1 MQPWHLTFV
10 TRGRRTLFSD
20 PDALTRAV
28 RVLARVGEG
37 RVLTFCI
44 VDDHAHVVLNAA
56 SRPSAGY
63 AGSGL
68 SRALMAAGAPQLE
81 PTHVRE
87 VDGRA
92 HLESLVAYLAR
103 QPAKHGLPEH
113 PATYVGSAAVDLLGA
128 RRLPGFDA
136 RLLGAALPRLDVAA
150 LVARVCGVPRIGPA
164 PDEQI
169 ARLSPAALWTAAL
182 AAGGVAAFDRDPHAV
197 ALRAAGATFARGP
210 HDLPVRTFQRSRAR
224 RADPRLVDAIRRR
237 VAVEAVAVAPAADR
251 WQPPEDLHAR

>member
-136 RLLGAALPRLDVAA
+136 RLLGAALPRIDVAA
-150 LVARVCGVPRIGPA
+150 LVARVCGLRAPPRPSGTPSWA
-164 PDEQI
+164 
-169 ARLSPAALWTAAL
+169 TTL
-182 AAGGVAAFDRDPHAV
+182 AATAVLEMDRDPHALEV
-197 ALRAAGATFARGP
+197 RAAWCALVLAP
-210 HDLPVRTFQRSRAR
+210 DPLPPRTWRRLRTRAVDVRLAETLLR
-224 RADPRLVDAIRRR
+224 RAALEAAVRDA
-237 VAVEAVAVAPAADR
+237 
-251 WQPPEDLHAR
+251 